1 MMRTKRDR
9 LALALRIL
17 QWVLGLVIL
26 EESLRFAFAP
36 EAARAFAHTG
46 MPDFIRRGLAWVEI
60 AAAVLFLIPRATVTG
75 GWFLIVVIASAIVIH
90 LLHGWYDVGV
100 LVVYAVGV
108 WVVIAGRSADAEQQ
122 T

>member
-26 EESLRFAFAP
+26 EESLRFAFSP